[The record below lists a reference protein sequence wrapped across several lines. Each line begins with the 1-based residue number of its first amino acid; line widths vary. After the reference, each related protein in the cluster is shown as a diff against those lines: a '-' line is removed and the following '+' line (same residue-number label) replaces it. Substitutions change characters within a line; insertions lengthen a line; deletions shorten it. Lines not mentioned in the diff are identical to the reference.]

1 MLINTKKMIVTFA
14 TMAFTF
20 SFMPVASAQS
30 PTKTA
35 TLVPVINLLLED
47 SGREKI
53 ELEEAARFLIQA
65 SYGPTYDEIVSL
77 SNSSYEAWID
87 QQLSLPATMHMDT
100 GIRLGFFDRN
110 RVVKTS
116 TKRHAVWNSIAMDAP
131 DQLRQRMAFAL
142 SQIFVINDQ
151 AYHTAATH
159 YYDLLVD
166 NAFVNYRDLLEK
178 VTLSGSMGA
187 FLGMAGNQ
195 RANENLNILRPD
207 ENFAR
212 EVLQL
217 FSIGLVQLKLDGT
230 AKLDKNGKTIP
241 TYSQSEIEEFAKVF
255 TGWHFNYVSRATFQ
269 LPGGPRFDPA
279 PMLAFQMYHDQGSK
293 RLLAFPGAKQNL
305 PANQSA
311 EKDLEDALD
320 NIFNH
325 PNVGPFIS
333 KQLIQRFVTSNPSPA
348 YVRRIASVFN
358 DNGKNVRGDLGAV
371 IKAIL
376 LDVEARKGHITNP
389 VTFGKMKEPILK
401 ATALWRA
408 VGFLFHGEFAG
419 PSHRNLIFLKQ
430 FPLQA
435 RSVFN
440 FYRPDHSPSGKLA
453 QNGLLSPES
462 QLLDIASVISMGSAF
477 TDFSFFAHHELEPGS
492 IYLPIDTLSLL
503 PFVPD
508 NLLRPEELID
518 RLDLM
523 LLAGTMPSEMRTELL
538 NLYGQNTGYIPQSK
552 RHVVNDILYLIM
564 LSPYSSVQR

>member
-1 MLINTKKMIVTFA
+1 MLIETKKKFA
-14 TMAFTF
+14 AFVSIALAL
-20 SFMPVASAQS
+20 SFMPITNAQS
-30 PTKTA
+30 PTKAA
-35 TLVPVINLLLED
+35 TLVPIISLLLED
-47 SGREKI
+47 SDKEEI
-53 ELEEAARFLIQA
+53 ELVEAARFLIQA
-65 SYGPTYDEIVSL
+65 TYGPTYGEITAL
-77 SNSSYEAWID
+77 TNSSYEAWID
-87 QQLSLPATMHMDT
+87 RQLSLPATDHMNT
-100 GIRLGFFDRN
+100 GIRLGFFTRN
-110 RVVKTS
+110 RQVSTS
-116 TKRHAVWNSIAMDAP
+116 AKRHAVWNRIAMDAP

-151 AYHTAATH
+151 GHHTAATN

-166 NAFVNYRDLLEK
+166 NAFVNYRELLEK
-178 VTLSGSMGA
+178 VTLSGAMGV

-217 FSIGLVQLKLDGT
+217 FSIGLVQLDLDGT
-230 AKLDKNGKTIP
+230 AKLDSKGKTIP
-241 TYSQSEIEEFAKVF
+241 TYAQSDIEEFAKVF
-255 TGWHFNYVSRATFQ
+255 TSWHFDYISRATFQ
-269 LPGGPRFDPA
+269 LRSGPRFDPA
-279 PMLAFQMYHDQGSK
+279 PMRAFQMYHDKSSK
-293 RLLAFPGAKQNL
+293 RLLAVPGAPRNL

-311 EKDLEDALD
+311 EKDLDDALD

-376 LDVEARKGHITNP
+376 LDTEARTGHLTNP
-389 VTFGKMKEPILK
+389 VTFGKMKEPILR

-408 VGFLFHGEFAG
+408 VGFLFRGEFAG
-419 PSHRNLIFLKQ
+419 PSQRNLIFLKQ

-462 QLLDIASVISMGSAF
+462 QLLDIASVVSMGRAY
-477 TDFSFFAHHELEPGS
+477 TDFSFFSHHELEPDS
-492 IYLPIDTLSLL
+492 IFLPINTLSLTPL
-503 PFVPD
+503 VPE
-508 NLLRPEELID
+508 NRLRPEQLID
-518 RLDLM
+518 RLDLV
-523 LLAGTMPSEMRTELL
+523 LLAGTMPNEMRAELL
-538 NLYGQNTGYIPQSK
+538 NLYGQNTAYIPQTK